1 MARKKRFRLEENNK
15 SKTAGEQRHHASR
28 MYLQPHSPAWLPGT
42 TSCRAFEVCFSHRF
56 FLFKKQIYS
65 GYPGQDL
72 GTCVFKALQ
81 CPEPQ
86 CICACFH
93 DTLSQRDPLSGI
105 WGFTPNTASLQ
116 ASPRDQGKEGKLLHW
131 HLGSSD
137 CSYDQGIFFSLQLLN
152 THPSPPTMP
161 LPTKYGLIHHHT
173 GQDYLCTSTLYHIL
187 IPEVRFY
194 YFLAPK
200 GFCYIYFSSILPKYD
215 F

>member
-1 MARKKRFRLEENNK
+1 M
-15 SKTAGEQRHHASR
+15 R
-28 MYLQPHSPAWLPGT
+28 M
-42 TSCRAFEVCFSHRF
+42 
-56 FLFKKQIYS
+56 
-65 GYPGQDL
+65 
-72 GTCVFKALQ
+72 
-81 CPEPQ
+81 
-86 CICACFH
+86 CFH

-194 YFLAPK
+194 YLLAPK

-215 F
+215 FWGKTGIKEDVMCLCGSRLRLQWGPYSKGALVHLACGE